1 MAPRIKY
8 DDVPQVIAGVM
19 TVKCECGWE
28 VCFIQPEEHIV
39 LMNIVF
45 KHLQE
50 VHRVIFPV
58 LCCYWH

>member
-1 MAPRIKY
+1 
-8 DDVPQVIAGVM
+8 M

-28 VCFIQPEEHIV
+28 CCFIQPEEHIV

-45 KHLQE
+45 QHLQQAHH
-50 VHRVIFPV
+50 VVFPV